1 MKIGIYNHET
11 QTNTEIQMTAEE
23 IEARNAEIEAFKA
36 DKAEKLAELQSAENA
51 LLSNLNITRE
61 QAELL
66 GLVKP
71 IATTRSKTLS

>member
-1 MKIGIYNHET
+1 MKLGIYNHET
-11 QTNTEIQMTAEE
+11 QTNTEIEMTAEE
-23 IEARNAEIEAFKA
+23 IEARNAEIEAYKV
-36 DKAEKLAELQSAENA
+36 DKEEKLAQIKSAENA

-71 IATTRSKTLS
+71 ILTTRSKTLD